1 MKSIYIYILLL
12 TTILFASCNL
22 EKEIELELPEYERQ
36 TVIECYLE
44 PGLPFSLLLTKSDGF
59 FSSFG
64 DLDESFL
71 TNLLEE
77 GAEVSIKYG
86 TETVTLAN
94 EFSFNFFTGKL
105 FNYSSSEIV
114 PEDFASEFSLEIK
127 TASGEIITSQTKI
140 MPQTP
145 IDSLLIQFEPFT
157 DVDTAARVLTYT
169 TDDLDVAN
177 FYRFILATGADAIV
191 EQDFVVDDEL
201 LESEISVFG
210 TNYSFNPGDTITST
224 FIQISED
231 YYRFKNSVD
240 NSVASNGNPFG
251 QPGVISSNVEGEG
264 NPLGIFTG
272 FIRDVKVEIVPE

>member
-1 MKSIYIYILLL
+1 MKSINISFFLLVAV
-12 TTILFASCNL
+12 LFASCNL

-36 TVIECYLE
+36 TVVECYLE
-44 PGLPFSLLLTKSDGF
+44 PGLPFTLLLTKSDGF

-64 DLDESFL
+64 DLDDSFL

-77 GAEVSIKYG
+77 GAEINIKYG
-86 TETVTLAN
+86 TQTVTLAN
-94 EFSFNFFTGKL
+94 EFSFNPFTGKL
-105 FNYSSSEIV
+105 FNYSSNEIV
-114 PEDFASEFSLEIK
+114 PEDFDSEFSLEVK
-127 TASGEIITSQTKI
+127 TASGELITSTTKI

-145 IDSLLIQFEPFT
+145 IDSLLIQFEPFS

-169 TDDLDVAN
+169 TDDLDMAN
-177 FYRFILATGADAIV
+177 FYRFILSSAVDPDEG
-191 EQDFVVDDEL
+191 QDFVVDDEL

-224 FIQISED
+224 FIQMSQD

-240 NSVASNGNPFG
+240 NSIASNGNPFG
-251 QPGVISSNVEGEG
+251 QPGVISSNVVGEG

-272 FIRDVKVEIVPE
+272 FSRDVKVRIVPQ

>member
-1 MKSIYIYILLL
+1 MKIVNIYFLLL
-12 TTILFASCNL
+12 VALVFASCDL

-36 TVIECYLE
+36 TVVECYLE
-44 PGLPFSLLLTKSDGF
+44 PGLPFTLLLTKSDGF

-77 GAEVSIKYG
+77 GAEVNIKYG
-86 TETVTLAN
+86 NETVTLAN
-94 EFSFNFFTGKL
+94 DFAFNPFTGKL

-114 PEDFASEFSLEIK
+114 PEDFESEFSLEIK
-127 TASGEIITSQTKI
+127 TSEGELITSKTKI

-145 IDSLLIQFEPFT
+145 IDSLVIEFEPFT

-177 FYRFILATGADAIV
+177 FYRFILAVGAIPDV

-224 FIQISED
+224 FIQMSED

-251 QPGVISSNVEGEG
+251 QPGVISSNVEGDRD
-264 NPLGIFTG
+264 PMGIFTG
-272 FIRDVKVEIVPE
+272 FMRDTKVEIVPE

>member
-1 MKSIYIYILLL
+1 MKSINIYFLLL
-12 TTILFASCNL
+12 VTVIFASCNL

-36 TVIECYLE
+36 TVVECYLE

-64 DLDESFL
+64 DLDDNFL
-71 TNLLEE
+71 NNLLEE
-77 GAEVSIKYG
+77 GAEISIKYG
-86 TETVTLAN
+86 EETVTLAN
-94 EFSFNFFTGKL
+94 EFSFNPFTGKL
-105 FNYSSSEIV
+105 FNYSSNVIV
-114 PEDFASEFSLEIK
+114 PEDFESEFSLEVK
-127 TASGEIITSQTKI
+127 TASGEIITSKTKI

-169 TDDLDVAN
+169 TDDVDVAN

-210 TNYSFNPGDTITST
+210 TNYDFNPGDTITST
-224 FIQISED
+224 FIQMSEE

-264 NPLGIFTG
+264 DPLGIFTG
-272 FIRDVKVEIVPE
+272 FVRDVKVEIVPE

>member
-1 MKSIYIYILLL
+1 V
-12 TTILFASCNL
+12 
-22 EKEIELELPEYERQ
+22 
-36 TVIECYLE
+36 TV
-44 PGLPFSLLLTKSDGF
+44 SL
-59 FSSFG
+59 
-64 DLDESFL
+64 
-71 TNLLEE
+71 
-77 GAEVSIKYG
+77 VHIKYG
-86 TETVTLAN
+86 NETVTLAN
-94 EFSFNFFTGKL
+94 DFAFNPFTGKL

-114 PEDFASEFSLEIK
+114 PEDFESEFSLEIK
-127 TASGEIITSQTKI
+127 TSEGELITSKTKI

-145 IDSLLIQFEPFT
+145 IDSLVIEFEPFT

-177 FYRFILATGADAIV
+177 FYRFILAVGAIPDV

-224 FIQISED
+224 FIQMSED

-251 QPGVISSNVEGEG
+251 QPGVISSNVEGDRD
-264 NPLGIFTG
+264 PMGIFTG
-272 FIRDVKVEIVPE
+272 FMRDTKVEIVPE

>member
-1 MKSIYIYILLL
+1 MKIINIYFLLL
-12 TTILFASCNL
+12 IAIVFVSCDL

-36 TVIECYLE
+36 TVVECYLE
-44 PGLPFSLLLTKSDGF
+44 PGLPFTLLLTKSDGF

-64 DLDESFL
+64 DLDDSFL

-77 GAEVSIKYG
+77 GAEVNIKYG
-86 TETVTLAN
+86 TETINLAN
-94 EFSFNFFTGKL
+94 EFSFNPFTGKL
-105 FNYSSSEIV
+105 FNYSSNEIV
-114 PEDFASEFSLEIK
+114 PEDFESEFSLEIT
-127 TASGEIITSQTKI
+127 TASGETISSKTKI

-145 IDSLLIQFEPFT
+145 IDSLLIEFEPFT

-169 TDDLDVAN
+169 TDDVDVAN
-177 FYRFILATGADAIV
+177 FYRFILAVGEIPEV

-240 NSVASNGNPFG
+240 GSVASNGNPFG
-251 QPGVISSNVEGEG
+251 QPGVISSNVEGSAD
-264 NPLGIFTG
+264 PLGIFTG
-272 FIRDVKVEIVPE
+272 FVRDTKVEIVPE

>member
-1 MKSIYIYILLL
+1 MLI
-12 TTILFASCNL
+12 TVVFASCDL

-36 TVIECYLE
+36 TVVECYLE
-44 PGLPFSLLLTKSDGF
+44 PGQPFALLLTKSDGF

-64 DLDESFL
+64 DLDQSFL

-77 GAEVSIKYG
+77 GAEINIKYG
-86 TETVTLAN
+86 NETIVLAN
-94 EFSFNFFTGKL
+94 EFSFNPFTGKL

-114 PEDFASEFSLEIK
+114 PEDFNSEFSLEVK
-127 TASGEIITSQTKI
+127 TADGELITSKTKI
-140 MPQTP
+140 MSLTP
-145 IDSLLIQFEPFT
+145 IDSLLIEFEPFT
-157 DVDTAARVLTYT
+157 DVDTAARVLAYT
-169 TDDLDVAN
+169 KDDLDIAN
-177 FYRFILATGADAIV
+177 FYRFILAIGTDPVV

-201 LESEISVFG
+201 LESEISIYG

-240 NSVASNGNPFG
+240 NSIASNGNPFG

-264 NPLGIFTG
+264 SPMGIFTG
-272 FIRDVKVEIVPE
+272 FVRDTRVDIVPD

>member
-1 MKSIYIYILLL
+1 MLIAVV
-12 TTILFASCNL
+12 FASCNL

-36 TVIECYLE
+36 TVVECYLE
-44 PGLPFSLLLTKSDGF
+44 PGQPFALLLTKSDGF

-77 GAEVSIKYG
+77 GAEINIKYG
-86 TETVTLAN
+86 NETVTLAN
-94 EFSFNFFTGKL
+94 EFTFNFFTGKL

-114 PEDFASEFSLEIK
+114 PEDFESEFSLEIK
-127 TASGEIITSQTKI
+127 TADGELITSKTKI
-140 MPQTP
+140 MPLTP
-145 IDSLLIQFEPFT
+145 IDSLVIQFEPFT

-169 TDDLDVAN
+169 TDDVDVAN
-177 FYRFILATGADAIV
+177 FYRFILATGTEAII

-210 TNYSFNPGDTITST
+210 TNYSFNPGDTIIST
-224 FIQISED
+224 FIQMSQD

-240 NSVASNGNPFG
+240 NSIASNGNPFG

-264 NPLGIFTG
+264 NPMGIFTG
-272 FIRDVKVEIVPE
+272 FIRDTKVEIVPE

>member
-1 MKSIYIYILLL
+1 MKIVNIYFLLL
-12 TTILFASCNL
+12 VALVFASCDL

-36 TVIECYLE
+36 TVVECYLE
-44 PGLPFSLLLTKSDGF
+44 PGLPFTLLLTKSDGF

-77 GAEVSIKYG
+77 GAEINIKYG
-86 TETVTLAN
+86 NETVTLAN
-94 EFSFNFFTGKL
+94 EFAFNPFTGKL
-105 FNYSSSEIV
+105 FNYSSNEIV
-114 PEDFASEFSLEIK
+114 PEDFESEFSLEIK
-127 TASGEIITSQTKI
+127 TADGELITSKTKI

-145 IDSLLIQFEPFT
+145 VDSLVIEFEPFT

-169 TDDLDVAN
+169 TDDVDVAN
-177 FYRFILATGADAIV
+177 FYRFILAVGEIPEV
-191 EQDFVVDDEL
+191 EQDFVVNDEL

-210 TNYSFNPGDTITST
+210 TAYSFNPGDTITST
-224 FIQISED
+224 FIQMSQD

-251 QPGVISSNVEGEG
+251 QPGVISSNVEGEKS
-264 NPLGIFTG
+264 PLGIFTG
-272 FIRDVKVEIVPE
+272 FMRDTKVEIVPE

>member
-1 MKSIYIYILLL
+1 MKSINIYFLFLIA
-12 TTILFASCNL
+12 IVFASCNL

-36 TVIECYLE
+36 TVVECYLE
-44 PGLPFSLLLTKSDGF
+44 PGLPFTLLLTKSDGF

-77 GAEVSIKYG
+77 GAEINIKYG
-86 TETVTLAN
+86 NETVILAN
-94 EFSFNFFTGKL
+94 EFAFNPFTGKL

-114 PEDFASEFSLEIK
+114 PEDFESEFSLEIK
-127 TASGEIITSQTKI
+127 TADGELITSKTKI

-145 IDSLLIQFEPFT
+145 IDSLLIQFEPFA

-169 TDDLDVAN
+169 TDDVDVAN
-177 FYRFILATGADAIV
+177 FYRFILAVGEIPEV

-224 FIQISED
+224 FIQISQD

-251 QPGVISSNVEGEG
+251 QPGVISSNVEGEKS
-264 NPLGIFTG
+264 PMGIFTG
-272 FIRDVKVEIVPE
+272 FVRDTKVEIVPE